1 MVIQTQAGSSFPL
14 GATYQGTG
22 VNFSIF
28 SKNATA
34 VKLLLFK
41 EVNSR
46 KPFAEIPLNSTF
58 NRTDHYWHIFVED
71 LEVGTLYGFQVEGP
85 WQPER
90 GLRFD
95 PSKVLLDPYAKV
107 THFPDNY
114 LRQVAARHGHVNTD
128 QCIKAAVVDLR
139 GFDWQGTRP
148 IKRSLQDTVI
158 YELHVA
164 GFTKHPSSG
173 VAEHKRGTYAG
184 VIEKIPYLKE
194 LGITAVELMPI
205 QQFDLQDAPLGKNNY
220 WGYSPISFFSPHNAY
235 SSDKSVCGVF
245 NEFRTMVRELH
256 KAGIEV
262 ILDVVFNHTAE
273 GGHDGPTLSLKGLQN
288 DTYYI
293 LENEK
298 RWYSNYSGCGNTCNA
313 NHSVMRRMIRD
324 SLRFWVNEMHVDG
337 FRFDLA
343 SVLARDSQGH
353 VMKEPPLLWSID
365 SDPSLAG
372 TKIIAE
378 AWDAAGLYQVG
389 EFVGDR
395 WNEWNGKFRDDVRSF
410 FRGDTG
416 VTGKFGSRLL
426 GSPDIYYKENH
437 SPQRSVNLVTAH
449 DGFTLNDLVSYND
462 KHNLDNGENN
472 RDGDNHN
479 ISYNHGVEGPTL
491 NPKVNDLREQQM
503 KNFFTTLLLS
513 LGTPMITMGDE
524 VKRTQNGNN
533 NAYCQDNET
542 SWFDWTL
549 VDKNQDLLR
558 FVRELIKLRLYDDV
572 LEEKIHLSL
581 SDVIHD
587 ANIEWHGV
595 KQGQPDWS
603 EESHSIAV
611 TFLDPYSK
619 DRMYM
624 VFNSYWEE
632 LEFEAPMIEGHWF
645 TLVNTAAKPPA
656 DVYDFKTAPM
666 LETTSV
672 KVAARSVMIFVAN
685 PQIENRFERSIT

>member
-1 MVIQTQAGSSFPL
+1 MTLKTQAGVSFPL
-14 GATYQGTG
+14 GATYQGKG

-28 SKNATA
+28 SKSATG
-34 VKLLLFK
+34 VRLFLFK

-46 KPFAEIPLNSTF
+46 KPFAEISLDANL

-71 LEVGTLYGFQVEGP
+71 LEVGTLYGYQIDGP
-85 WQPER
+85 WEPER

-95 PSKVLLDPYAKV
+95 PSKVLLDPYAKI

-114 LRQVAARHGHVNTD
+114 LRQVAARHGHVNTN
-128 QCIKAAVVDLR
+128 QCIKGAVVDSR
-139 GFDWQGTRP
+139 GFDWQGTHP

-173 VAEHKRGTYAG
+173 VPEHKRGTYAG

-194 LGITAVELMPI
+194 LGVTAIELMPV

-220 WGYSPISFFSPHNAY
+220 WGYSPINFFSPHNAY
-235 SSDKSVCGVF
+235 SSDKSVCGAF

-273 GGHDGPTLSLKGLQN
+273 GGHDGPTLSMKGLQN
-288 DTYYI
+288 DTYYM

-324 SLRFWVNEMHVDG
+324 ALRFWVNEMHVDG

-343 SVLARDSQGH
+343 SVLARDSKGH

-410 FRGDTG
+410 FRSDSG
-416 VTGKFGSRLL
+416 VVGKFASRLL
-426 GSPDIYYKENH
+426 GSPDIYYKDNH

-462 KHNLDNGENN
+462 KHNLENGENN

-479 ISYNHGVEGPTL
+479 ISYNYGVEGPTL

-503 KNFFTTLLLS
+503 KNFFVTLLLS

-524 VKRTQNGNN
+524 VKRTQGGNN

-549 VDKNQDLLR
+549 VDKNPELLR
-558 FVRELIKLRLYDDV
+558 FVQELIKLRRYDDV

-603 EESHSIAV
+603 ENSHSVAM
-611 TFLDPYSK
+611 TMLDPYSK

-632 LEFEAPMIEGHWF
+632 LEFEVPSIEGHWF
-645 TLVNTAAKPPA
+645 MLVNTSAKSPE

-666 LETTSV
+666 LETGSV

-685 PQIENRFERSIT
+685 PQIEKRIEDVC

>member
-1 MVIQTQAGSSFPL
+1 MATKTQAGVSFPL
-14 GATYQGTG
+14 GATYQGKG

-28 SKNATA
+28 SKNATG
-34 VKLLLFK
+34 VTLLLFK

-46 KPFAEIPLNSTF
+46 EPFAEYRLDPNT
-58 NRTDHYWHIFVED
+58 NKTDHYWHIFVED
-71 LEVGTLYGFQVEGP
+71 LDVGTLYGFRVDGP

-95 PSKVLLDPYAKV
+95 SSKVLLDPYAKI

-114 LRQVAARHGHVNTD
+114 LRQVAARHGHVNTN
-128 QCIKAAVVDLR
+128 QCIKGAVVDLR
-139 GFDWQGTRP
+139 GFDWQGTQP

-194 LGITAVELMPI
+194 LGVTAIELMPV
-205 QQFDLQDAPLGKNNY
+205 QQFDLQDAPLSKQNY
-220 WGYSPISFFSPHNAY
+220 WGYSPINFFSPHTAY
-235 SSDKSVCGVF
+235 SSDKSVCGAF

-273 GGHDGPTLSLKGLQN
+273 GGHDGPTLSMKGLQN
-288 DTYYI
+288 DTYYM

-324 SLRFWVNEMHVDG
+324 ALRFWVNEMHVDG

-343 SVLARDSQGH
+343 SVLARDSKGH

-410 FRGDTG
+410 FRGDSG
-416 VTGKFGSRLL
+416 VTGKFASRLL

-437 SPQRSVNLVTAH
+437 SPQRSINLVTAH

-462 KHNLDNGENN
+462 KHNLENGENN

-491 NPKVNDLREQQM
+491 NPKINDLREQQM
-503 KNFFTTLLLS
+503 KNFFATLLLS

-533 NAYCQDNET
+533 NAYCQDNEL
-542 SWFDWTL
+542 SWFDWRL

-558 FVRELIKLRLYDDV
+558 FVQELIKLRRYDDV

-595 KQGQPDWS
+595 HQGQPDWS
-603 EESHSIAV
+603 EHSHSIAV
-611 TFLDPYSK
+611 TLLDPYSK
-619 DRMYM
+619 DRLYM

-632 LEFEAPMIEGHWF
+632 LEFEVPCIEGHWF
-645 TLVNTAAKPPA
+645 TLVNTAAKPPE

-666 LETTSV
+666 LETGSV
-672 KVAARSVMIFVAN
+672 KVAARSVMVFVAN
-685 PQIENRFERSIT
+685 PQIEKRSERV

>member
-1 MVIQTQAGSSFPL
+1 MTLKTQAGVSFPL
-14 GATYQGTG
+14 GATYQGKG

-28 SKNATA
+28 SKSATG
-34 VKLLLFK
+34 VRLFLFK

-46 KPFAEIPLNSTF
+46 KPFAEISLDANL

-71 LEVGTLYGFQVEGP
+71 LEVGTLYGYQIDGP
-85 WQPER
+85 WEPER

-95 PSKVLLDPYAKV
+95 PSKVLLDPYAKI

-114 LRQVAARHGHVNTD
+114 LRQVAARHGHVNTN
-128 QCIKAAVVDLR
+128 QCIKGAVVDSR
-139 GFDWQGTRP
+139 GFDWQGTHP

-173 VAEHKRGTYAG
+173 VPEHKRGTYAG

-194 LGITAVELMPI
+194 LGVTAIELMPV

-220 WGYSPISFFSPHNAY
+220 WGYSPINFFSPHNAY
-235 SSDKSVCGVF
+235 SSDKSVCGAF

-273 GGHDGPTLSLKGLQN
+273 GGHDGPTLSMKGLQN
-288 DTYYI
+288 DTYYM

-324 SLRFWVNEMHVDG
+324 ALRFWVNEMHVDG

-343 SVLARDSQGH
+343 SVLARDSKGH

-410 FRGDTG
+410 FRSDSG
-416 VTGKFGSRLL
+416 VVGKFASRLL

-462 KHNLDNGENN
+462 KHNLENGENN

-479 ISYNHGVEGPTL
+479 ISYNYGVEGPTL

-503 KNFFTTLLLS
+503 KNFFVTLLLS

-524 VKRTQNGNN
+524 VKRTQGGNN

-549 VDKNQDLLR
+549 VDKNPELLR
-558 FVRELIKLRLYDDV
+558 FVRELIKLRRYDDV

-603 EESHSIAV
+603 ENSHSVAM
-611 TFLDPYSK
+611 TMLDPYSK

-632 LEFEAPMIEGHWF
+632 LEFEVPSIEGHWF
-645 TLVNTAAKPPA
+645 MLVNTSAKSPE

-666 LETTSV
+666 LETGSV

-685 PQIENRFERSIT
+685 PQIEKRIEDVC